1 MKSRHASKTA
11 LLAIALSALLAL
23 LLSAT
28 PPSQAGTPAKKL
40 SPLEAARNL
49 KKSLN
54 AAKTSQPPV
63 LRDKWALIVALDSFH
78 DKAFA
83 PIKFAQNNALSLST
97 LLSNPDIG
105 RFGPKRVLSVTN
117 NKAIKTN
124 IVKCL
129 GEPWLLKHA
138 LPNDL
143 VILYFNTRYIP
154 TPDGRDLRL
163 CFYEA
168 DSGSPETGTIKL
180 KDTLA
185 ELRRRIQSP
194 YILAILDISPANE
207 SPGGPVPD
215 PAIFQTIADETHTS
229 IFAASQP
236 GTVSHPSSVANSS
249 FFIASL
255 LDGLKS
261 GAGEMDVATV
271 AQYVSQSVGAQVHN
285 VLGKSQEPVLA
296 VPQDAREILAIA
308 PGVPVK
314 SSRPEHVRIGHPL
327 DKMPEVK
334 ARLEAKERLRAQQAA
349 ARQAEAES
357 APEPEPEPEEN
368 MEEEEDVADVD
379 FGPYMAKMKRDIQAR
394 WSPPKGFNQKT
405 VVAVF
410 SITRDG
416 KIVDPAIVD
425 GSGDAKVDQSA
436 MDALK
441 AASPLDPLPKGSP
454 PYVQIRYLFDWKV
467 SKN

>member
-11 LLAIALSALLAL
+11 LLAIALSALSL

-28 PPSQAGTPAKKL
+28 PQSQASTPVKKL

-54 AAKTSQPPV
+54 AAKTSQPPA
-63 LRDKWALIVALDSFH
+63 LRDKWALLVALDSFH
-78 DKAFA
+78 DKALA
-83 PIKFAQNNALSLST
+83 PIKFAQNNALNLST

-143 VILYFNTRYIP
+143 VILYFGTRYIP
-154 TPDGRDLRL
+154 TADGQDLRL

-168 DSGSPETGTIKL
+168 DSGSPETGTISL
-180 KDTLA
+180 KETLA

-194 YILAILDISPANE
+194 YILTLLDISPADE
-207 SPGGPVPD
+207 SPGAPVLD

-236 GTVSHPSSVANSS
+236 GTVSYPSSVANSS
-249 FFIASL
+249 FFIASF

-261 GAGEMDVATV
+261 GAGEMDLATV

-285 VLGKSQEPVLA
+285 VLGKTQEPVLA
-296 VPQDAREILAIA
+296 VPRDAREILAIA
-308 PGVPVK
+308 PGAQVK
-314 SSRPEHVRIGHPL
+314 SSHPERVRIGHPL

-349 ARQAEAES
+349 ARQAEADS
-357 APEPEPEPEEN
+357 TPEPEPEPEED
-368 MEEEEDVADVD
+368 EDIADVD

-425 GSGDAKVDQSA
+425 GSGDPRVDQSA